1 MLTLRLNFYYESQQ
15 AQFYFC
21 GKSRYIGV
29 YPDSEQAATAY
40 RLVEERLTKHRQ
52 HYRRPGMQLDKEE
65 ASKIW
70 DKARKA
76 AEEAVRSI
84 YKENMKKEEVIKAF
98 EAETKK
104 EHSMATLD
112 DDSK

>member
-1 MLTLRLNFYYESQQ
+1 
-15 AQFYFC
+15 
-21 GKSRYIGV
+21 
-29 YPDSEQAATAY
+29 
-40 RLVEERLTKHRQ
+40 
-52 HYRRPGMQLDKEE
+52 MQLDKEE

-76 AEEAVRSI
+76 SEEAVRSI